1 MKQNKSRL
9 DFSHVWGVHWQ
20 VWRTAVGRV
29 SPAFHEVI
37 LLASKVFLWS
47 SVISRRIIIRRK
59 TSPVLSNS
67 EKPLEFQKS

>member
-1 MKQNKSRL
+1 MTEEEEMKQNKSRL

-37 LLASKVFLWS
+37 LGEQ
-47 SVISRRIIIRRK
+47 SV
-59 TSPVLSNS
+59 PVVKCHFPPDYN
-67 EKPLEFQKS
+67 